1 MEYSKIRREESIFLD
16 FLQTGDIINS
26 FTKSKSTFIC
36 RMMVRKFLSSS
47 NTADRLGP
55 GPQVFSSSFLLM
67 NGLVKASKY
76 ESGTRLGTDNT
87 VF

>member
-1 MEYSKIRREESIFLD
+1 MEYSKIRQEESIFLNV
-16 FLQTGDIINS
+16 LQTGGIVNS
-26 FTKSKSTFIC
+26 FSESKSTFIC

-55 GPQVFSSSFLLM
+55 VPQVFSSIFLLM

-76 ESGTRLGTDNT
+76 ESGTRLGTDST